1 MIYLGYFSFDI
12 EPSKEPGETEPQ
24 HGYCTCVVEAGS
36 IDDAIE
42 QLKSLLHK
50 LRNTDDVFDDVQKI
64 YFLACVEITS
74 IPIGGFLAHHSQSS
88 GESPLELSTWLRG
101 VSKEQAAAY
110 CLATV
115 GHGEGDEE
123 FFDEPFVVFGPSIP
137 KVSPPPP
144 GPRSAKRRP
153 A

>member
-12 EPSKEPGETEPQ
+12 EPSEEPGETEPQ

-42 QLKSLLHK
+42 QLKSLFHK
-50 LRNTDDVFDDVQKI
+50 LRNTEDLFDDVQKI
-64 YFLACVEITS
+64 HFLACVEITS
-74 IPIGGFLAHHSQSS
+74 IPIGGFLAHYSERS

-101 VSKEQAAAY
+101 VSKKQADVY
-110 CLATV
+110 YLAPV
-115 GHGEGDEE
+115 SHGEEDQE
-123 FFDEPFVVFGPSIP
+123 FPAEPFVVFGPSIP
-137 KVSPPPP
+137 EVSPPPP